1 MLALIWLFPM
11 LWALYN
17 SFRDYAYTADQRLP
31 LLRRVDLRQL
41 HGGLG
46 AGQLRAHFINSL
58 LITVPAVLLTLF
70 LSSMV
75 AFVLARFSYRFNL
88 TLLGV
93 FLAANLLPPQALLIP
108 VFRMFR
114 EIPLPDVHER
124 LRTMLNSFW
133 ALILVNT
140 AFQLGFC
147 TFVLSNYMKTL
158 PHEIYESAQVDG
170 ASVWRQY
177 WQLTMPLVRPA
188 LAALATLQVT
198 WIYNE
203 FFWATVLMPGGD
215 KFPVTSALN
224 NLRGQ
229 FFTDTNLV
237 AAGSVHRGPAGADR
251 LLRPAEA
258 VRLRADPGIDQ
269 GMSAPGDL
277 RVTLQQV
284 DQGVVRMDD
293 RRRQPRCAQCAAR
306 HLDAGVVAP
315 PCRRALPTTR
325 AGPAP
330 TGAHPTIHRPYDVPA
345 VGSRPRKRS
354 LGPGGCGRLSSTIAN
369 IPRDWSGATTPCTM
383 IRSSTVHPDQVAAE
397 QQARCSL

>member
-1 MLALIWLFPM
+1 MSVAEATTVKKPAKGRSSESGALNRPRGNLATGIMLALSLLWLFPL

-17 SFRDYAYTADQRLP
+17 SLRDYSYTQTQGYLSLGGWTFDNYTEAWSRGNFG
-31 LLRRVDLRQL
+31 L
-41 HGGLG
+41 HLT
-46 AGQLRAHFINSL
+46 NSL
-58 LITVPAVLLTLF
+58 YITVPAVVLTLF
-70 LSSMV
+70 LSSLV

-114 EIPLPDVHER
+114 EIPLPTFLNDSG
-124 LRTMLNSFW
+124 TMLNSYL

-158 PHEIYESAQVDG
+158 PHEIYESAELDG

-203 FFWATVLMPGGD
+203 FFWATVLLSRGE

-229 FFTDTNLV
+229 FFADTNLV
-237 AAGSVHRGPAGADR
+237 AAGSIIV
-251 LLRPAEA
+251 
-258 VRLRADPGIDQ
+258 
-269 GMSAPGDL
+269 
-277 RVTLQQV
+277 
-284 DQGVVRMDD
+284 
-293 RRRQPRCAQCAAR
+293 
-306 HLDAGVVAP
+306 
-315 PCRRALPTTR
+315 ALPVVIVFFVLQKQFVSGLTL
-325 AGPAP
+325 
-330 TGAHPTIHRPYDVPA
+330 
-345 VGSRPRKRS
+345 GSVK
-354 LGPGGCGRLSSTIAN
+354 G
-369 IPRDWSGATTPCTM
+369 
-383 IRSSTVHPDQVAAE
+383 
-397 QQARCSL
+397 

>member
-1 MLALIWLFPM
+1 MAVLALAWLFP
-11 LWALYN
+11 LVWALVN
-17 SFRDYAYTADQRLP
+17 SFRDYDYTQANGYLSFGGWTTANYEEAWSRGNFG
-31 LLRRVDLRQL
+31 L
-41 HGGLG
+41 HMK
-46 AGQLRAHFINSL
+46 NSFL
-58 LITVPAVLLTLF
+58 VTVPAVLLTLW

-114 EIPLPDVHER
+114 EISLPMFMSDSGS
-124 LRTMLNSFW
+124 MLNSFW

-140 AFQLGFC
+140 AFQMGFC

-158 PHEIYESAQVDG
+158 PYEIYESAELDG

-203 FFWATVLMPGGD
+203 FFWATVLIQQGN
-215 KFPVTSALN
+215 KLPVTSALN

-237 AAGSVHRGPAGADR
+237 AAGSIIV
-251 LLRPAEA
+251 
-258 VRLRADPGIDQ
+258 
-269 GMSAPGDL
+269 
-277 RVTLQQV
+277 
-284 DQGVVRMDD
+284 
-293 RRRQPRCAQCAAR
+293 
-306 HLDAGVVAP
+306 
-315 PCRRALPTTR
+315 ALPVLVVFFALQKQFVSGLTL
-325 AGPAP
+325 
-330 TGAHPTIHRPYDVPA
+330 
-345 VGSRPRKRS
+345 GSTK
-354 LGPGGCGRLSSTIAN
+354 G
-369 IPRDWSGATTPCTM
+369 
-383 IRSSTVHPDQVAAE
+383 
-397 QQARCSL
+397 

>member
-1 MLALIWLFPM
+1 MSTHDPVLVATTPPDATPAPSPPKRVEGGVLSRPRGLVVTVIVALLALAWLFPM
-11 LWALYN
+11 LWALVN
-17 SFRDYAYTADQRLP
+17 SFREYEYTQANGYLSFGGWTTSNYEEAWSRGNFG
-31 LLRRVDLRQL
+31 L
-41 HGGLG
+41 HMK
-46 AGQLRAHFINSL
+46 NSL
-58 LITVPAVLLTLF
+58 LITVPAVLLTLW

-114 EIPLPDVHER
+114 EIPLPLFMSDSGS
-124 LRTMLNSFW
+124 MLNSFW

-140 AFQLGFC
+140 AFQMGFC

-158 PHEIYESAQVDG
+158 PHEIYESAELDG

-203 FFWATVLMPGGD
+203 FFWATVLIQQGN
-215 KFPVTSALN
+215 KLPVTSALN

-237 AAGSVHRGPAGADR
+237 AAGSIIV
-251 LLRPAEA
+251 
-258 VRLRADPGIDQ
+258 
-269 GMSAPGDL
+269 
-277 RVTLQQV
+277 
-284 DQGVVRMDD
+284 
-293 RRRQPRCAQCAAR
+293 
-306 HLDAGVVAP
+306 
-315 PCRRALPTTR
+315 ALPVLVVFFALQKQFVSGLTL
-325 AGPAP
+325 
-330 TGAHPTIHRPYDVPA
+330 
-345 VGSRPRKRS
+345 GSTK
-354 LGPGGCGRLSSTIAN
+354 G
-369 IPRDWSGATTPCTM
+369 
-383 IRSSTVHPDQVAAE
+383 
-397 QQARCSL
+397 